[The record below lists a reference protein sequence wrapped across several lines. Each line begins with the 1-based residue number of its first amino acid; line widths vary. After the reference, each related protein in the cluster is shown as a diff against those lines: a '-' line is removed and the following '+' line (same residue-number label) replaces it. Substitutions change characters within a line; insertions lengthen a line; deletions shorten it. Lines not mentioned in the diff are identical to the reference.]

1 MRSGRRVRLC
11 SPVVFGRLD
20 SSHHATEGKVLQ
32 PAPRLVPLVVILYH
46 HHLYFSY
53 HKLPIQMAHGA
64 GREAAA
70 ARARWPARSCA
81 DLACP
86 FAPLGRS
93 AKHVAVVAAA
103 TYNMMDSISTL
114 SSTSNKFTWACLLLR
129 RRGRRGR
136 CARSHM

>member
-1 MRSGRRVRLC
+1 MRSGRQERLC
-11 SPVVFGRLD
+11 STRAFGPPC

-32 PAPRLVPLVVILYH
+32 PAPRLVPLYI
-46 HHLYFSY
+46 
-53 HKLPIQMAHGA
+53 KLPIQMAHGA
-64 GREAAA
+64 GRKAAA

-103 TYNMMDSISTL
+103 TYNMMGSCKHL
-114 SSTSNKFTWACLLLR
+114 P
-129 RRGRRGR
+129 
-136 CARSHM
+136 HP